1 VASSKAAT
9 VDEYLAELPED
20 RREAIATV
28 RRFIVDHLPEGYVE
42 TMNWGMIVYE
52 VPLERYPDTYNKQPL
67 GLVALA
73 SQKQYMSLYL
83 WTPSLWEPDASP
95 EYDEFRRRWAETGKK
110 LDMGK
115 SCIRFKNVDDLALD
129 VIGDVIAGTSV
140 DYLITAYEESRAR
153 R

>member
-28 RRFIVDHLPEGYVE
+28 RRFILDHLPEGYVE
-42 TMNWGMIVYE
+42 GMNWGMIAYE

-73 SQKQYMSLYL
+73 SQKNHMSLYL
-83 WTPSLWEPDASP
+83 WGPDDAWEKDG
-95 EYDEFRRRWAETGKK
+95 EFRRRWRETGKK

-115 SCIRFKNVDDLALD
+115 SCIRFKKVDDLALD
-129 VIGDVIAGTSV
+129 VIGDQLSATPVDRLIAT
-140 DYLITAYEESRAR
+140 YEEARAR